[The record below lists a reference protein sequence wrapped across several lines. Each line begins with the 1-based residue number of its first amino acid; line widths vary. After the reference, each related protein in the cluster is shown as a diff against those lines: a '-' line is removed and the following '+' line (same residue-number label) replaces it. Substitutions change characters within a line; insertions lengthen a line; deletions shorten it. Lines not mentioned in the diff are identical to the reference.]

1 MTYEEYQKLDHS
13 ALLAKG
19 QAIYRE
25 KIRPL
30 VHPQHKGKMV
40 IIDVETG
47 DYEMDDSPS
56 HPELTARLILSL
68 SKDAADRLLKRRPG
82 CYTHG
87 VRVGYKVPYSF
98 GGRSLPEDEC

>member
-47 DYEMDDSPS
+47 DYEMDES
-56 HPELTARLILSL
+56 AGA
-68 SKDAADRLLKRRPG
+68 AADRLLKRRPG

>member
-1 MTYEEYQKLDHS
+1 MTREEWAAMDGDVVC
-13 ALLAKG
+13 AIG

-47 DYEMDDSPS
+47 DYEMDRDSVAALQRLRERN
-56 HPELTARLILSL
+56 PECFTF
-68 SKDAADRLLKRRPG
+68 
-82 CYTHG
+82 G
-87 VRVGYKVPYSF
+87 VRVGYRAAYHLRGS
-98 GGRSLPEDEC
+98 RTLDDEC

>member
-1 MTYEEYQKLDHS
+1 MTYEKYQKLDHS

-47 DYEMDDSPS
+47 DYEMDES
-56 HPELTARLILSL
+56 AGA
-68 SKDAADRLLKRRPG
+68 AADRLLERRPG

>member
-40 IIDVETG
+40 IIDVATG
-47 DYEMDDSPS
+47 DYEMDES
-56 HPELTARLILSL
+56 AGA
-68 SKDAADRLLKRRPG
+68 AADRLLERRPG

>member
-1 MTYEEYQKLDHS
+1 MTYEEYQKKDHS

-47 DYEMDDSPS
+47 DYEMDES
-56 HPELTARLILSL
+56 AG
-68 SKDAADRLLKRRPG
+68 AAVDRLLKRRPG

>member
-1 MTYEEYQKLDHS
+1 MTYEGYQKLDHS
-13 ALLAKG
+13 ALLAKR

-25 KIRPL
+25 KIRPP
-30 VHPQHKGKMV
+30 VAPRMMDPQHKGKMV

-47 DYEMDDSPS
+47 DYEMDES
-56 HPELTARLILSL
+56 AGA
-68 SKDAADRLLKRRPG
+68 AADRLLERRPG

>member
-40 IIDVETG
+40 IIDVATG
-47 DYEMDDSPS
+47 DYEMD
-56 HPELTARLILSL
+56 EEAGV
-68 SKDAADRLLKRRPG
+68 AVDRLLKRRPG